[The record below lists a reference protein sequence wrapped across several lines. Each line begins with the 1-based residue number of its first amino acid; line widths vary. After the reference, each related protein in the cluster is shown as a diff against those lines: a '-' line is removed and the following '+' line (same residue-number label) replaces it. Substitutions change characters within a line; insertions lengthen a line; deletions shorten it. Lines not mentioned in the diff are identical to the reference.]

1 MQGNGALHF
10 ILESIKGVLLSAA
23 KCPFE
28 LASKGHPSDL
38 LEKIQAIFLNMTT
51 FLGRFPGAAN
61 ALVLMGITQTLDVA
75 SSHFQGMASN
85 PKFNLR
91 WIASLAY
98 HFSQAKEN
106 LLVRVRSLAPPSLE
120 ELPGFLQTQLSSIS
134 AHASGAFLQMQSGQ
148 VMAQSLQFL
157 GRQQS
162 QSRPFNAPNSKS
174 DRQRDPATSAAFE
187 MYAQTCPQG
196 ACRNFWCLGKCK
208 LGTSCV
214 RPHMANPALASSS
227 RQA

>member
-1 MQGNGALHF
+1 MKYTTSIPPSLPLPQPFLRGSYGREEPMQGNGALHF

-28 LASKGHPSDL
+28 LASEGHPSDL

-106 LLVRVRSLAPPSLE
+106 LLVRVRSLAPPF
-120 ELPGFLQTQLSSIS
+120 PR
-134 AHASGAFLQMQSGQ
+134 GAPRVS
-148 VMAQSLQFL
+148 
-157 GRQQS
+157 
-162 QSRPFNAPNSKS
+162 PN
-174 DRQRDPATSAAFE
+174 PAFE
-187 MYAQTCPQG
+187 YLCPCIWSFPPDAEWPSDG
-196 ACRNFWCLGKCK
+196 SVSPVLGEATKSIK
-208 LGTSCV
+208 
-214 RPHMANPALASSS
+214 AF
-227 RQA
+227 